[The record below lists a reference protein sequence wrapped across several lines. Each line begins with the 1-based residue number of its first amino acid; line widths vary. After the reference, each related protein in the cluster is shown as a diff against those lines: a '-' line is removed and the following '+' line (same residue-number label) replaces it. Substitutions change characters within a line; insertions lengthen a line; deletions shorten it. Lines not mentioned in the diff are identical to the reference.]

1 MNDLNPVSSNSLL
14 VLLES
19 KPYNVDP
26 ILQLRNLEVHRVAR
40 WMEIPFWRP
49 CLGPGA
55 M

>member
-1 MNDLNPVSSNSLL
+1 MDDLNHVSSNSLL

-26 ILQLRNLEVHRVAR
+26 ILQLGNLEVQRVAR

-49 CLGPGA
+49 GLGPGA